1 MDVLSLLSHPLWFL
15 CSLVLAVVLRIQRKG
30 KWDPKKCRVDLTGK
44 TAIVTGANTGIG
56 KFVALDFAR
65 RNGRVILACRSRER
79 GQKALEEI
87 QRKTGNRNVVLEI
100 LDTSSMSSVRAFAD
114 RILRNE
120 KRLDILVNNAGASGM
135 PHAITSE
142 GLQVTYATNH
152 LGPFLLTNLLVDLM
166 KRSAPSRI
174 VFLASF
180 MHTLGFIDISNLYGK
195 NMEKHKVYETYNS
208 TKLMNVI
215 CARELAERLKTT
227 GVTVTSVNPGIVM
240 TETMRYYNLLYRVVF
255 NIIGIFFFKSAE
267 EGAASTIFCAV
278 SEEAEGLNGQY
289 VDSDCVIELPSKK
302 ARDPAVNKKLWEA
315 SEAATNRIGGPGQ

>member
-15 CSLVLAVVLRIQRKG
+15 CSLVLAVVLRMQKKG
-30 KWDPKKCRVDLTGK
+30 RWHSKKCRVDLTGK

-87 QRKTGNRNVVLEI
+87 QRVTGNRNVVLEI

-120 KRLDILVNNAGASGM
+120 KRLDILVNNAGVSGL
-135 PHAITSE
+135 PHAVTSE
-142 GLQVTYATNH
+142 GLEVTYATNH
-152 LGPFLLTNLLVDLM
+152 LGHFLLTNLLVDLM

-180 MHTLGFIDISNLYGK
+180 VHYQGYIDTSNLYGK
-195 NMEKHKVYETYNS
+195 NMEKQKVYETYYC
-208 TKLMNVI
+208 TKLMNVS
-215 CARELAERLKTT
+215 CAREFADRLKTT
-227 GVTVTSVNPGIVM
+227 GPVSPYGGFRTVSRLSKGGDVWWCCQLIQPAD
-240 TETMRYYNLLYRVVF
+240 YRSRAFGWTVLSFNKVV
-255 NIIGIFFFKSAE
+255 IGNSA
-267 EGAASTIFCAV
+267 
-278 SEEAEGLNGQY
+278 NR
-289 VDSDCVIELPSKK
+289 SKH
-302 ARDPAVNKKLWEA
+302 PAD
-315 SEAATNRIGGPGQ
+315 